1 MFFSSSVVA
10 DDISDFQIDG
20 MSIGDSLLD
29 FYSFS
34 EIQSWQKEYYGKS
47 DTFVLIYSE
56 LLSDNKF
63 SQYIFHTKNNDS
75 NYIIYSIRGSKFF
88 ENNIKECKQF
98 KEKIIIDVEHLFSNQ
113 ERKNYEFTYDYIEDG
128 NSIAYINDFILDGGA
143 AVRIYCI
150 DWSEITEKKRN
161 YVDNFSIDV
170 SSQEFLFWLS
180 NKAN

>member
-47 DTFVLIYSE
+47 DTFVMIYSE
-56 LLSDNKF
+56 LLNDNKF

-75 NYIIYSIRGSKFF
+75 NYIIYSIRG
-88 ENNIKECKQF
+88 
-98 KEKIIIDVEHLFSNQ
+98 
-113 ERKNYEFTYDYIEDG
+113 
-128 NSIAYINDFILDGGA
+128 
-143 AVRIYCI
+143 
-150 DWSEITEKKRN
+150 
-161 YVDNFSIDV
+161 
-170 SSQEFLFWLS
+170 
-180 NKAN
+180 